1 MEVDPALPAERG
13 GASSGGVDHTRR
25 FKTAAILS
33 VILAGAGA
41 VGSLLAL
48 AMVSA
53 GCPDPERSTSCTRV
67 LFIGNSYTTVNDLPS
82 VFANLARSGGHRVET
97 GTAAVDGWSL
107 ADHAAS
113 SVTATTL
120 ASKNWD
126 IVVLQEQSQIPS
138 VEQFRQDQMY
148 PAARRLIGS
157 IRNTGARPL
166 FYLTWGPRE
175 GWAENAMPD
184 YANMQAAIGE
194 GYPGIAPA
202 QPGAVA
208 AVREGLAALLHPR
221 TQRPPVGPGA
231 ELERR
236 RRRRAAARLVRA
248 EPVLSGEDHGESP
261 ARRRRSTEAGG
272 WHAERDEA

>member
-157 IRNTGARPL
+157 IRHTGAPPP
-166 FYLTWGPRE
+166 FYLSLARRD
-175 GWAENAMPD
+175 GWPENAMPD
-184 YANMQAAIGE
+184 YASMQAAIDE
-194 GYPGIAPA
+194 GYLAIARA
-202 QPGAVA
+202 QRVAGA
-208 AVREGLAALLHPR
+208 
-221 TQRPPVGPGA
+221 PVC
-231 ELERR
+231 
-236 RRRRAAARLVRA
+236 
-248 EPVLSGEDHGESP
+248 
-261 ARRRRSTEAGG
+261 GG
-272 WHAERDEA
+272 WGPLRNHGTGA